1 MLIIYSLFFPER
13 KMKINSTIRIIG
25 ECVVLVPYKKL
36 HVEKYH
42 RWMMSPDLQALTASE
57 PLSLEEE
64 YEMQQSWLIDNDKC
78 TFIVLDKYLL
88 AEKGN
93 EIEAMIGDTN
103 LFLVDQEDRTR
114 AEGEIMIAEP
124 QFRGQKR
131 GWEAMLL
138 MFRYGIE
145 QLGLKTYQ
153 VKIGLSNTPS
163 IGMFQK
169 MHFEET
175 TRSDVFQEV
184 TLECSVSEK
193 WKEWLRENI
202 KHYEIVSDEMRNEC

>member
-1 MLIIYSLFFPER
+1 
-13 KMKINSTIRIIG
+13 MKINSTIRIIG
-25 ECVVLVPYKKL
+25 ERVVLVPYKKM

-42 RWMMSPDLQALTASE
+42 RWMLSPELQELTASE
-57 PLSLEEE
+57 PLSLKEE
-64 YEMQQSWLIDNDKC
+64 YEMQQSWLIDDDKC
-78 TFIVLDKYLL
+78 TFIVLDKCLL
-88 AEKGN
+88 AEKNN
-93 EIEAMIGDTN
+93 ELEAMIGDTN

-124 QFRGQKR
+124 LFRGQKR

-145 QLGLKTYQ
+145 QLGVKTYE
-153 VKIGLSNTPS
+153 VKIGMSNTPS
-163 IGMFQK
+163 IKMFQK

-184 TLECSVSEK
+184 TLECSVNEK
-193 WKEWLRENI
+193 WKEWLNENI
-202 KHYEIVSDEMRNEC
+202 KHFEIVPDEMLN